1 MLSINGGSTLLTAQ
15 RILGISSR
23 SIFQSIE
30 RLATGQRINRGS
42 DDPAGLVASENL
54 RAVLGGIEAQV
65 RSLLRADQVANVA
78 DGALAGTSDLLIE
91 ANGLA
96 VTAANSAGLS
106 QEEKQAIQGQID
118 SILATVD
125 RTAGTTTFNGDPLLD
140 GSATLTAGATGVD
153 LPDANS
159 SSLAATDIDGTTYTL
174 ADLRSGGALNLVDGD
189 ISAAQQVIRNSIT
202 EVASARGRI
211 GSFQRHT
218 IGASLGGLQ
227 AGIENLAAANSI
239 IRDTNFA
246 AQTAILNR
254 SLVLHEA
261 AIKAIG
267 IMVPLQSSVL
277 DLLR

>member
-159 SSLAATDIDGTTYTL
+159 SSLGATDIDGTTYTL

-227 AGIENLAAANSI
+227 AGIENLAAANSV

>member
-1 MLSINGGSTLLTAQ
+1 MLSINGGITLLTAQ
-15 RILGISSR
+15 RILGATSR

-30 RLATGQRINRGS
+30 KLSTGQRINRGS

-54 RAVLGGIEAQV
+54 RAVLSSLESQV
-65 RSLLRADQVANVA
+65 RSLLRADHVANVA

-106 QEEKQAIQGQID
+106 DAEKQAIQGQID

-125 RTAGTTTFNGDPLLD
+125 RTAGSTTFNGDPLLD
-140 GSATLTAGATGVD
+140 GTATLRAGGATVD
-153 LPDANS
+153 LLDAHS
-159 SSLAATDIDGTTYTL
+159 SSLGATDIDGTTYTL

-202 EVASARGRI
+202 EVASNRGRI
-211 GSFQRHT
+211 GAFQRHT
-218 IGASLGGLQ
+218 IAGSLGGIQ
-227 AGIENLAAANSI
+227 AGIENLAAANSV

-246 AQTAILNR
+246 VQTAILNR

-267 IMVPLQSSVL
+267 IMVPIQRSVL
-277 DLLR
+277 DLLG

>member
-1 MLSINGGSTLLTAQ
+1 MLSFDGGSTLLTAQ
-15 RILGISSR
+15 RILGTTSR
-23 SIFQSIE
+23 SIFQSME
-30 RLATGQRINRGS
+30 KLATGQRINRGS

-54 RAVLGGIEAQV
+54 RAALVGLESRV
-65 RSLLRADQVANVA
+65 RSLLRTDQVANVA

-106 QEEKQAIQGQID
+106 DGEKQAIQMQID

-125 RTAGTTTFNGDPLLD
+125 STAGNTTFNGDPLLD
-140 GSATLTAGATGVD
+140 GTATLSAGGTSVD
-153 LPDANS
+153 LPDAHS
-159 SSLAATDIDGTTYTL
+159 SNLGATDIDGTTYTL

-211 GSFQRHT
+211 GSFQRHS
-218 IGASLGGLQ
+218 IGASLGGMQ
-227 AGIENLAAANSI
+227 AGMENLAAANSV

-246 AQTAILNR
+246 VQTAVLNR

-261 AIKAIG
+261 AIKAIR
-267 IMVPLQSSVL
+267 IMVPLQQSIL
-277 DLLR
+277 DLIG